1 MNVKQDLNIYTVM
14 LLTAFVA
21 LLIGCI
27 ALAIEMGRYPSP
39 TPWRSGDQRVSAM
52 RAEPIGSPAA
62 LPRISDIDVA
72 SQAV

>member
-39 TPWRSGDQRVSAM
+39 TPWRSGSQRVSAM
-52 RAEPIGSPAA
+52 LDFDKSPS
-62 LPRISDIDVA
+62 PPHRQFNHSV
-72 SQAV
+72 